1 VASKWVSGEFCD
13 IFLQMLRKAVG
24 GSRYHSRMKIYLWL
38 ILGLLWPLAMVRA
51 DGLPDLGEMERS
63 GLSVPAEKR
72 LGEKIMLEIR
82 RDPAYL
88 DDPEI
93 AGYISQLGQRLEG
106 YIEGARQP
114 FEFFVVRDAMLNAF
128 ALPGGYIGVHSGLIL
143 AARSESELAGVLAH
157 EISHVTQSHLA
168 RMFGKQS
175 EIQLVSLLTM
185 AVALLAARSNP
196 DVAIGAAISGQAAG
210 VQQQLNYSRDFERE
224 ADRFGLDLMEKA
236 GFDTRGMGSFFERL
250 LQFGRLYEN
259 NAPGYLRTHP
269 MTTERITDMENRIA
283 QKPYRQV
290 PNSDDFGLVR
300 AKIKAYDGTPGDA
313 VADFAAHLKSGKYA
327 RETDARFGYAHALLR
342 DNKIAAAEAEL
353 ATLRRLKLQSPLLE
367 TLTAQVQLRQKDVEG
382 AFRTLQNAIQRYPH
396 ERAVTYAL
404 VEAKVGAGG
413 TAHLADA
420 HALIEREM
428 QLTPGDARLYRLQA
442 KTYAAQ
448 GKLLH
453 QHRAQAESYLAE
465 GQLDQAILQF
475 ELARKAEDGDFYE
488 HSAVDARLRELKQRK
503 MEEVRRR

>member
-1 VASKWVSGEFCD
+1 MYGN
-13 IFLQMLRKAVG
+13 
-24 GSRYHSRMKIYLWL
+24 RYHSRMRIYLWL
-38 ILGLLWPLAMVRA
+38 FLGLLWPLALVRA

-93 AGYISQLGQRLEG
+93 VGYMSQLGQNLASHV
-106 YIEGARQP
+106 EGARQP
-114 FEFFVVRDAMLNAF
+114 FEFFVVRDPMLNAF
-128 ALPGGYIGVHSGLIL
+128 ALPGGYIGVHSALIL

-175 EIQLVSLLTM
+175 QAQLASLLSM
-185 AVALLAARSNP
+185 AVAILAARSNP

-210 VQQQLNYSRDFERE
+210 IQQQLNYSRDFERE

-236 GFDTRGMGSFFERL
+236 GYDTRGMGSFFERL

-269 MTTERITDMENRIA
+269 LTTERITDMENRIA

-290 PNSDDFGLVR
+290 PDSTEFGLVR

-313 VADFAAHLKSGKYA
+313 VADFSAQLKSGKYA
-327 RETDARFGYAHALLR
+327 RETDARFGHAHALLR
-342 DNKIAAAEAEL
+342 DNKLTESEAEV
-353 ATLRRLKLQSPLLE
+353 AALRRLKLESPMLE
-367 TLTAQVQLRQKDVEG
+367 SLAAQLRLKRQDVAG
-382 AFRTLQNAIQRYPH
+382 ALRILRAATQRYPNV
-396 ERAVTYAL
+396 RALTYAL
-404 VEAKVGAGG
+404 IDTKVGAGE
-413 TAHLADA
+413 TADA
-420 HALIEREM
+420 LALTQKEL
-428 QLTPGDARLYRLQA
+428 QLTPGDARMYALQA
-442 KTYAAQ
+442 KTYAMMGRRMQ
-448 GKLLH
+448 
-453 QHRAQAESYLAE
+453 QHRAQAEAYLVE
-465 GQLDQAILQF
+465 GQLDAAIEQL
-475 ELARKAEDGDFYE
+475 ELARKAGDGDFYE
-488 HSAVDARLRELKQRK
+488 QSQLDARLLELKQRK
-503 MEEVRRR
+503 MEEMRKRDRPL